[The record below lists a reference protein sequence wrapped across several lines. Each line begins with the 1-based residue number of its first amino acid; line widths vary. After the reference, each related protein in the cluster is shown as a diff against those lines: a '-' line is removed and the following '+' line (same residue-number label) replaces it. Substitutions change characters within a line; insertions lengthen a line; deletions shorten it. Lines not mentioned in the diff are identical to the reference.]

1 MSSFALIEKFL
12 RTLGF
17 HTSLTEVTQMVSAYP
32 PQLTFSTFPFH
43 KFSRLDHALK
53 QGSAFGSGGPKPDRA
68 ARFYPDR
75 ALGSGREFQNLGM
88 SGWISADRAAR
99 NFRDIPIFSPIKK
112 VFKLFEA
119 SKNFNS

>member
-1 MSSFALIEKFL
+1 MDSFMQMAMGINMNDELKDFRKFESHPAVKVC
-12 RTLGF
+12 F
-17 HTSLTEVTQMVSAYP
+17 N
-32 PQLTFSTFPFH
+32 PFLPDSH
-43 KFSRLDHALK
+43 K

-75 ALGSGREFQNLGM
+75 APGSGREFQNLGI

-112 VFKLFEA
+112 VLKVFEA
-119 SKNFNS
+119 SKNYNS